1 LALATAGAF
10 LKQTQLTFVEYLYQY
25 DSKWKVS
32 NRRLRALPEY
42 SDRTLYTTW
51 MISFDQIEKED
62 RQVAQLL
69 MLLAYFD
76 NQNVSYKLLHAGT
89 SKSSPA
95 WLIELTNEPGDFADA
110 MSVLSEYCLVETR
123 PGTHSYSIHV
133 CVHDWLLN
141 GIDSTLKEREQRYS
155 IAFDCTANSIDCND
169 WDILS
174 GVQYNRIAAH
184 ALRLGHMR
192 FISLLSN
199 NDFTAGRTDRIHNVG
214 ELLRKQGHHDRA
226 ELMYLRALAG
236 KKKALGPDHTAT
248 LETVNNLG
256 TLYGDQGRLAEA
268 EQMYLRALAG
278 NEKALGPDHTST
290 LDTVNNLGIL
300 YRGQGRLAEAEQT
313 YLRALAGKEKALGPD
328 HTSTLHTVN
337 NLGILYGA
345 QGRLAEAEQ
354 TYLRALAG
362 YEKALGPDHT
372 STLET
377 VNNLRVLYGAQGRLA
392 EAEQMYLRALRHPY
406 TPEVANDLKQ
416 LNVEVMRNENH
427 DSSVDQS
434 LQKRKNG
441 KGKWWQ
447 WKGRKTGNSSS

>member
-1 LALATAGAF
+1 MTDAGAFQLAQRLDGFPLALATAGAY
-10 LKQTQLTFVEYLYQY
+10 LKHAQLTFVEYLQLY
-25 DSKWKVS
+25 DFKWNVS

-110 MSVLSEYCLVETR
+110 MSILSEYCVVETH
-123 PGTHSYSIHV
+123 PVTHSYSIHV

-141 GIDSTLKEREQRYS
+141 GIDSTPKEREQRYS
-155 IAFDCTANSIDCND
+155 IAFDCTANSIDYND

-184 ALRLGHMR
+184 ALRLGHTR
-192 FISLLSN
+192 FISLLSDD
-199 NDFTAGRTDRIHNVG
+199 DFTTGRADRIHNVG
-214 ELLRKQGHHDRA
+214 ELLRKQGHHGRA
-226 ELMYLRALAG
+226 EFL
-236 KKKALGPDHTAT
+236 
-248 LETVNNLG
+248 
-256 TLYGDQGRLAEA
+256 
-268 EQMYLRALAG
+268 
-278 NEKALGPDHTST
+278 
-290 LDTVNNLGIL
+290 
-300 YRGQGRLAEAEQT
+300 

-328 HTSTLHTVN
+328 HTSTLQTVN
-337 NLGILYGA
+337 NLGVLYRD

-354 TYLRALAG
+354 MYLRALAG

-372 STLET
+372 STLGT
-377 VNNLRVLYGAQGRLA
+377 VRNLGKLYADQGKTEQARTMFQRANVGQTKGAGA
-392 EAEQMYLRALRHPY
+392 
-406 TPEVANDLKQ
+406 
-416 LNVEVMRNENH
+416 
-427 DSSVDQS
+427 
-434 LQKRKNG
+434 
-441 KGKWWQ
+441 
-447 WKGRKTGNSSS
+447 SSSSHWKWPMT